1 MDVSHPS
8 NFTRLTVD
16 NHQRTYSTLG
26 GSLLILALLLSPFLR
41 NLFSHRYLVF
51 LGGISYALY
60 LLHATLIRS
69 LLSYLIYS
77 IPRSSEQLVAVVNEQ
92 GEHIRT
98 ITMVIQVSR
107 VWAVV
112 RSFAFAAWLVGLVL
126 LAHVWTKK
134 VDGFSL
140 SFAKWLE
147 EVVSGKRGVF
157 ERIGGVRMGFPRD
170 NGNGEIA
177 IRGEVDLEKE
187 GKD

>member
-1 MDVSHPS
+1 M
-8 NFTRLTVD
+8 
-16 NHQRTYSTLG
+16 
-26 GSLLILALLLSPFLR
+26 
-41 NLFSHRYLVF
+41 
-51 LGGISYALY
+51 
-60 LLHATLIRS
+60 
-69 LLSYLIYS
+69 
-77 IPRSSEQLVAVVNEQ
+77 
-92 GEHIRT
+92 
-98 ITMVIQVSR
+98 
-107 VWAVV
+107 
-112 RSFAFAAWLVGLVL
+112 L